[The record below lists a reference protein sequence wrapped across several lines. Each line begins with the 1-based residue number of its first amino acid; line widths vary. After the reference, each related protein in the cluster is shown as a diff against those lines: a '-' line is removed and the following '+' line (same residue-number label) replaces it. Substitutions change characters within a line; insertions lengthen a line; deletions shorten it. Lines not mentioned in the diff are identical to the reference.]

1 MSQDDVALLRELGF
15 DGDARKLRAALRFTG
30 LMLTL
35 AGALMLM
42 KHFGWWPNEPRLWTA
57 LAMMALG
64 IVALTIVRNPPAWMK
79 GER

>member
-1 MSQDDVALLRELGF
+1 MSQDDFPLLRELGF
-15 DGDARKLRAALRFTG
+15 DGDARKLRANLLFTG

-35 AGALMLM
+35 AGALVLM
-42 KHFGWWPNEPRLWTA
+42 KYFGWWPNEPRLWAA

-64 IVALTIVRNPPAWMK
+64 IVALTIAHKQPAWTK